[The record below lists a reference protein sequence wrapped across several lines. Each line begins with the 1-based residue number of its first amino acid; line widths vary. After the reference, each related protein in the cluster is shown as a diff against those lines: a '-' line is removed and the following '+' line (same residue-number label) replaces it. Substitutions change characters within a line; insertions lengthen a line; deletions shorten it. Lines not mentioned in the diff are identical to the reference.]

1 MLRLLRE
8 NPWSFLFA
16 ILVHLILLGLL
27 FFGLDW
33 SSTIKPTAS
42 SKPAPV
48 QAVVIDAKK
57 LDAEVA
63 RKKKQ
68 TEDKKKAVE
77 KKRAKEERKVLEAER
92 ARKQEQKRLADLK
105 KKKALQ
111 AKQKKLAEQKIREA
125 AAAQKKKAALEKKKK
140 IEAEKERKLAQEKKR
155 AEEERRKKAEIEKKR
170 KAEVKRQRKEAEAE
184 LQDQLLAEQA
194 RLTAQRQS
202 AMQRII
208 SEYVLYIQEK
218 VQRNWARPLDS
229 HDGLSCTVEVRLLPS
244 GDVIDANVVRGSGNP
259 AFDRSVQAAVFKA
272 SPLPVPSDPEVME
285 QFRSLRF
292 EFTPG

>member
-111 AKQKKLAEQKIREA
+111 AKQKKLAEQKKREA
-125 AAAQKKKAALEKKKK
+125 AAAQKKKAALEKKK

>member
-1 MLRLLRE
+1 MR
-8 NPWSFLFA
+8 
-16 ILVHLILLGLL
+16 
-27 FFGLDW
+27 
-33 SSTIKPTAS
+33 
-42 SKPAPV
+42 
-48 QAVVIDAKK
+48 
-57 LDAEVA
+57 
-63 RKKKQ
+63 
-68 TEDKKKAVE
+68 
-77 KKRAKEERKVLEAER
+77 
-92 ARKQEQKRLADLK
+92 
-105 KKKALQ
+105 
-111 AKQKKLAEQKIREA
+111 A

>member
-111 AKQKKLAEQKIREA
+111 AKQKKLAEQKKREA